1 MEKSI
6 EQIVKEQAKEIDKL
20 KKMIAQLDFRLRRNE
35 KTTSAMKENIRV
47 QKSSIASLSRR
58 Q

>member
-35 KTTSAMKENIRV
+35 KMTSSMKENIRV
-47 QKSSIASLSRR
+47 QKGSIAALSRR